1 MTSQEIVKE
10 EILQER
16 ENRFVL
22 FPTDY
27 PVAFLKNINKCCQF
41 WTVEEVD
48 LSKDLND
55 GKALSDNERH
65 FIEHILSFLCW

>member
-22 FPTDY
+22 FPIDY
-27 PVAFLKNINKCCQF
+27 PVFLKNINRRCQF
-41 WTVEEVD
+41 WTGRSETFP
-48 LSKDLND
+48 
-55 GKALSDNERH
+55 R
-65 FIEHILSFLCW
+65 I